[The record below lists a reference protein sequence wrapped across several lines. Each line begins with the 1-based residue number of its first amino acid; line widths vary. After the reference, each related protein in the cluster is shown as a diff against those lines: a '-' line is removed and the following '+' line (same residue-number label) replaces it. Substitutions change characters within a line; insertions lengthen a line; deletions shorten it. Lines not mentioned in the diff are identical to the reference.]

1 MNIPYA
7 VLATPLA
14 AFTGDVPIG
23 DLEQYKSVINEVKDT
38 LSNGNITTVLAYAA
52 GIAVVMVFT
61 WWAVRK
67 VSGIVKRAFMRG
79 KLRF

>member
-1 MNIPYA
+1 MKIPYA

-14 AFTGDVPIG
+14 AFAEGDMTKYQDVIDEVTG
-23 DLEQYKSVINEVKDT
+23 T
-38 LSNGNITTVLAYAA
+38 LSNANITTVLAYAA

>member
-1 MNIPYA
+1 MNGY
-7 VLATPLA
+7 LALA
-14 AFTGDVPIG
+14 SEVGG
-23 DLEQYKSVINEVKDT
+23 DLTQYKDVINEVKDT
-38 LSNGNITTVLAYAA
+38 LSNGNITTVLTYAA

-67 VSGIVKRAFMRG
+67 VTGIVKRAFMRG

>member
-7 VLATPLA
+7 VLARPLA
-14 AFTGDVPIG
+14 AFVGDVPVG
-23 DLEQYKSVINEVKDT
+23 DLESYKSVINEVKDT

>member
-14 AFTGDVPIG
+14 AFTGDTSG
-23 DLEQYKSVINEVKDT
+23 DLTKYKDVIDTVKDT
-38 LSNGNITTVLAYAA
+38 LSNANITTVLEYAA
-52 GIAVVMVFT
+52 GIAIVMVFT

>member
-1 MNIPYA
+1 MNGVVA
-7 VLATPLA
+7 LANEV
-14 AFTGDVPIG
+14 GG
-23 DLEQYKSVINEVKDT
+23 DLTQYKDVIDEVKDT
-38 LSNGNITTVLAYAA
+38 LSNGNITTVLTYAA

-67 VSGIVKRAFMRG
+67 VTGIVKRAFMRG